1 MPRAQRSHPRAVQ
14 RLGVESRPGLPHH
27 GVVARWLTG
36 ILGLLGL
43 LVSTPATAGGLDL
56 GAWVARP
63 GVRLVVVEFYAT
75 WCEPCM
81 KAVPQWKALHDKY
94 RKDGL
99 RLIVVATRDTDGSCT
114 NPGWNPDDI
123 ICDDDGFLADRFGAS
138 SLPAAYLWSWQGD
151 LLVKKG
157 HVGAVHEKIASWMA
171 AAPRV
176 AVEVAKLGRGV
187 GVRSGELAD
196 MVRRALRQ
204 DDKLVVVASA
214 QERARLDAL
223 RKQSFKARYDQA
235 TQCELGKELSA
246 NGLVRA
252 KVTGRRGRRFLH
264 LQLLS
269 AERGCLVASARVGW
283 NRAKA
288 SVSVAE
294 AVREL
299 TQALQSKVQMPW
311 ASSGGQVSRAK
322 DATESPY
329 AKMAQEL
336 ASADRK
342 KKARDK
348 ELLRAWSVVSRF
360 AGSPSISK
368 DRRVAALQ
376 QFLNDF
382 PRDNPREVQAQ
393 KMLASLQPPPKP
405 KPKPKPKPQPEPRAR
420 AVSPAP
426 RDRDGDGIPDRLDAC
441 PQEREDR
448 DGFQDEDGCP
458 DLDNDRDG
466 VSDRKDKCPNAPET
480 ANGYEDEDGCPDKRP
495 LVQKKERRLQV
506 REPIAFEANKA
517 LIKRQSFATLNS
529 IARVIKSN
537 PTMHVRVEGH
547 TDSRGSSVYNRR
559 LSARRAH
566 SVMTYLIAKGVSP
579 DRLESKGYGEDKP
592 LFDNATASGRSGNRR
607 IEFLVLDK

>member
-1 MPRAQRSHPRAVQ
+1 M
-14 RLGVESRPGLPHH
+14 
-27 GVVARWLTG
+27 ARWLTG
-36 ILGLLGL
+36 ILGLLAL
-43 LVSTPATAGGLDL
+43 LVSSPAAAGGLDL

-123 ICDDDGFLADRFGAS
+123 ICDDDGFLADRFGAN

-157 HVGAVHEKIASWMA
+157 HVGAVQEKIASWMA
-171 AAPRV
+171 SAPRV
-176 AVEVAKLGRGV
+176 AVEVAKLGRGA
-187 GVRSGELAD
+187 GVRSGELGD

-214 QERARLDAL
+214 KERARLDAL
-223 RKQSFKARYDQA
+223 RKQSFKSRYDQA

-269 AERGCLVASARVGW
+269 AERGCLVASARVDW

-311 ASSGGQVSRAK
+311 ASSGGQVSRAQ
-322 DATESPY
+322 DAAESPY

-336 ASADRK
+336 ASAARK
-342 KKARDK
+342 KKAREK

-360 AGSPSISK
+360 AGSPSIATQ
-368 DRRVAALQ
+368 RRVAALE
-376 QFLNDF
+376 QFLKDF
-382 PRDNPREVQAQ
+382 PEDNPRAPQAQ
-393 KMLASLQPPPKP
+393 KMLASLRPAPQPKP
-405 KPKPKPKPQPEPRAR
+405 VRKPKSRPERKAR
-420 AVSPAP
+420 PVSPSR
-426 RDRDGDGIPDRLDAC
+426 RDRDNDGIPDNQDAC
-441 PQEREDR
+441 PLDREDR
-448 DGFQDEDGCP
+448 DGFEDEDGCP
-458 DLDNDRDG
+458 DVDNDRDG
-466 VSDRKDKCPNAPET
+466 VSDRKDKCPDAPET
-480 ANGYEDEDGCPDKRP
+480 ANGFEDEDGCPDKPP
-495 LVQKKERRLQV
+495 LVRKKVRRLSV
-506 REPIAFEANKA
+506 REPIAFEFNKGV
-517 LIKRQSFATLNS
+517 IKPQSFATLDA
-529 IARVIKSN
+529 IAQVLRSK
-537 PTMHVRVEGH
+537 PKMHVRVEGH
-547 TDSRGSSVYNRR
+547 TDSRGRAVYNLR

-566 SVMTYLIAKGVSP
+566 SVMTYLIGKGISP

-592 LFDNATASGRSGNRR
+592 IFDNSTASGRSKNRR
-607 IEFLVLDK
+607 IEFLILDK